1 MVSIDFDLQRSL
13 DEDCLTELAVHYG
26 KTKKEMES
34 SVSEV
39 SNKICSPLLMYKMYC
54 CSVIKNQINGQSF
67 WRMLIISPFMFTV

>member
-39 SNKICSPLLMYKMYC
+39 SNKICSPLLTKC
-54 CSVIKNQINGQSF
+54 IVAQ
-67 WRMLIISPFMFTV
+67 